1 MDKWTTEL
9 IGPLL
14 GKTALVTGG
23 TEGVGLEVARELT
36 RNGASVILCTGDVT
50 QGERALKDI
59 RHGMQG
65 GRVTYELV
73 DFADLNSVKY
83 FADRFIIEHEKLD
96 ILINNAEISALPEK
110 INSAQGYEMIL
121 AQNFLAPFTLTAKL
135 FPLIENAGDGRVIFQ
150 SSPVH
155 AQGVIDFFDL
165 DATHYYET
173 NKAYSQSKLAIL
185 ILAKELDRRLQE
197 THLSVKS
204 IPVQMSEL
212 PLVVKILNIAR
223 KPNLEPMAASMLYAA
238 TSPEAKSGHYYG
250 GLGQV
255 IELDTPI
262 QAKNIHAAEK
272 LWDVAEQMC
281 GIDFNLRNM
290 SNVLPFQIRGNIVP
304 ELFT

>member
-36 RNGASVILCTGDVT
+36 RNGASVIICTEDVT
-50 QGERALKDI
+50 KGERALKDI
-59 RHGMQG
+59 RQGMQG
-65 GRVTYELV
+65 GRVTYEHV

-83 FADRFIIEHEKLD
+83 FADRFLIEHEKLD
-96 ILINNAEISALPEK
+96 LLINNAETSELPDK
-110 INSAQGYEMIL
+110 INSTQGYEMIL
-121 AQNFLAPFTLTAKL
+121 AKNFLAPFTLTAKL
-135 FPLIENAGDGRVIFQ
+135 FPLLENAGDGRVIFQ
-150 SSPVH
+150 SSPEH

-165 DATHYYET
+165 DATHYYEPK
-173 NKAYSQSKLAIL
+173 KAYAQSKLAVL

-204 IPVQMSEL
+204 IPVQISDI
-212 PLVVKILNIAR
+212 PLVIKILNLGR
-223 KPNLEPMAASMLYAA
+223 KPNLESQAFPLLYAA
-238 TSPEAKSGHYYG
+238 TSSEAMSGHYYG
-250 GLGQV
+250 GINQV

-281 GIDFNLRNM
+281 GIEFNLRNM